1 MIANIKA
8 NFKELQIKSGTA
20 VMKLEVLP
28 TAKGFTEL
36 TKMTGHVV
44 FLQVETEQ
52 EEIPF
57 EEQEVEEQEAE
68 EIPFA
73 ECEYEQPKPANVDCE
88 TGEVY
93 EVIEDE
99 ARMIGEGNGVD

>member
-1 MIANIKA
+1 MIVNIKA

-20 VMKLEVLP
+20 VMKLEMLP

-36 TKMTGHVV
+36 TKMTGHAV

-57 EEQEVEEQEAE
+57 EEQEAE
-68 EIPFA
+68 EIPFV

>member
-28 TAKGFTEL
+28 TAKVFTEL

-57 EEQEVEEQEAE
+57 EEQEAE

>member
-57 EEQEVEEQEAE
+57 EEQEAE
-68 EIPFA
+68 EIPFV

>member
-20 VMKLEVLP
+20 VMNLEVLP

-57 EEQEVEEQEAE
+57 EEQETE

>member
-28 TAKGFTEL
+28 TAKGFTEP

-57 EEQEVEEQEAE
+57 EEQEAE

>member
-1 MIANIKA
+1 MITNIKA
-8 NFKELQIKSGTA
+8 SFKELQIKSGTA

-28 TAKGFTEL
+28 SAKGFTDL
-36 TKMTGHVV
+36 TKMTGQVV

-57 EEQEVEEQEAE
+57 EEQEAE
-68 EIPFA
+68 PIPFE
-73 ECEYEQPKPANVDCE
+73 ECDYEYPKPANVDCE

-93 EVIEDE
+93 EEITDE
-99 ARMIGEGNGVD
+99 ARMIGDGYEVD

>member
-1 MIANIKA
+1 MQTEIKA
-8 NFKELQIKSGTA
+8 SFKELQIKSGTA

-28 TAKGFTEL
+28 SAKGFTDL
-36 TKMTGHVV
+36 TKMTGQVV
-44 FLQVETEQ
+44 FLTVESEQ
-52 EEIPF
+52 D
-57 EEQEVEEQEAE
+57 

-73 ECEYEQPKPANVDCE
+73 NEEEQDEIPCYEAEVVRPANVDAD

-99 ARMIGEGNGVD
+99 ARMIGGGYEAA